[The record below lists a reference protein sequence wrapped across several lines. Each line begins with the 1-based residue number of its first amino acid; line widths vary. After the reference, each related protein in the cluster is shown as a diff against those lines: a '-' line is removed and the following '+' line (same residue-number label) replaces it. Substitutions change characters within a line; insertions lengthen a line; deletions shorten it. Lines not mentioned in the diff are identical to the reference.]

1 MKNGAII
8 AQQNFHHQQISNP
21 TISLMSCEKRR
32 TPFFCKEEEKSHHQN
47 IIIKI
52 KKIIFLIID
61 FFSNYRKSMKWQSLR
76 IKRQTI
82 LNNRLQNDP

>member
-32 TPFFCKEEEKSHHQN
+32 TPFFAK
-47 IIIKI
+47 
-52 KKIIFLIID
+52 KKII
-61 FFSNYRKSMKWQSLR
+61 RKSH
-76 IKRQTI
+76 
-82 LNNRLQNDP
+82 QNQNQNHIFNY